1 MPLLRRSRRPRKIA
15 NEGPCCGKGVWM
27 FCFTASRMYG
37 GGLILL
43 LLVTGCF
50 RRTAEQLVQEAEQD
64 QFILNEFAD
73 ADMDELHER
82 LRQHL
87 GQLPRFDS
95 RRRSR
100 LGREESLARLQEV
113 SRLVEADDL
122 DEAARQLDASD
133 LDLPDELTIDRL
145 RAVVHAMQSY
155 RDDLAPLAARA
166 AAFALHNGG
175 NASVRPPMP
184 LGIALLDEASALAA
198 EIRDDLKRNW
208 VWAWRFQGI
217 SKAGFFPAADGQGPG
232 LALYSVQGYHN
243 MDLPEDLSLTR
254 RRLEHYHFAVFV
266 LDVHAADDSLGEQDR
281 RYSQSYILV
290 SDELYG
296 GVRIFIFEEILAGDR
311 KVLDVYDTLPSY
323 EQVSYEVLKR
333 LGGWE

>member
-1 MPLLRRSRRPRKIA
+1 
-15 NEGPCCGKGVWM
+15 
-27 FCFTASRMYG
+27 
-37 GGLILL
+37 
-43 LLVTGCF
+43 
-50 RRTAEQLVQEAEQD
+50 
-64 QFILNEFAD
+64 
-73 ADMDELHER
+73 
-82 LRQHL
+82 
-87 GQLPRFDS
+87 
-95 RRRSR
+95 
-100 LGREESLARLQEV
+100 
-113 SRLVEADDL
+113 
-122 DEAARQLDASD
+122 
-133 LDLPDELTIDRL
+133 
-145 RAVVHAMQSY
+145 
-155 RDDLAPLAARA
+155 
-166 AAFALHNGG
+166 
-175 NASVRPPMP
+175 MP

-208 VWAWRFQGI
+208 AWAWRFQGI